1 MCVPYTSTVPVRS
14 EARKVDATDDTD
26 LGEEALQRAARI
38 EYAIK
43 AWEIPM
49 AIGFF

>member
-1 MCVPYTSTVPVRS
+1 MEADAEAKDGS
-14 EARKVDATDDTD
+14 EDADTD

-43 AWEIPM
+43 ALKKASRQW
-49 AIGFF
+49 FQVSFLHF